1 MATNTSDFY
10 SYSKTAGTS
19 KNLQKPLDGGDN
31 NVWGNYVNTD
41 FDTIVAAV
49 NATSNLIADANENE
63 LIDFTATGSA
73 VNHIGVTNAA
83 SGNPPQIASAGD
95 DTNIDLTLAAKGTG
109 DVNLTP
115 GSTGDVNVPA
125 NKGITFASD
134 GNEKIE
140 SDDTDL
146 TVNSGGAIN
155 LTATSDVVVPADVG
169 VTFGTGEKIEGNNT
183 DLTLTS
189 GGDISLT
196 ATSDVNI
203 PSGVGLTFASDNNDK
218 IESNDT
224 DLTINSGGDINLT
237 ATSDVNL
244 PAQVGLTFG
253 ADTEKIEADAS
264 NNVTLDATGDIT
276 LGTDQVVIGTGSASG
291 KITSSGTQDLVLDT
305 NAGSNSGTI
314 TIKDGVDGDIDITPN
329 GSGEVNI
336 SKVDIDAGSI
346 TGITD
351 LAVADGGTGV
361 STHTANSVLIGAGA
375 SAITSIAPGD
385 DGQVLTSTGSVWQS
399 EPAAAGGVTGLTTDN
414 TNITITSGDFIIGT
428 AGKGITFG
436 GDPDTRQNSPTVGD
450 RTLYD
455 YETGTWSP
463 VVSDGSHHMTMN
475 SSYDTGYYTKI
486 GNVVTVSG
494 QFRTTSLGSAVGDT
508 YILGL
513 PFTVANDQ
521 AAYSG
526 GAAANGSG
534 FDITAGY
541 IVSYYGR
548 MNETTMSLRVWD
560 VQTGASN
567 MQATEWTADGNIII
581 GFSYRVA

>member
-1 MATNTSDFY
+1 MASNTSDFHT
-10 SYSKTAGTS
+10 YSKTAGTS
-19 KNLQKPLDGGDN
+19 KNLQKPLDGGDE
-31 NVWGNYVNTD
+31 NVWGGYIND
-41 FDTIVAAV
+41 DLDTIVAAV

-83 SGNPPQIASAGD
+83 TGYPPQIASAGD

-169 VTFGTGEKIEGNNT
+169 ITFGTGEKIEGNDT

-224 DLTINSGGDINLT
+224 DLTVNSGGDINLT

-253 ADTEKIEADAS
+253 ADTEKIEVDGS
-264 NNVTLDATGDIT
+264 NNMTHTAAGNITLDAAGDIT
-276 LGTDQVVIGTGSASG
+276 LSA
-291 KITSSGTQDLVLDT
+291 
-305 NAGSNSGTI
+305 
-314 TIKDGVDGDIDITPN
+314 DGD
-329 GSGEVNI
+329 NI
-336 SKVDIDAGSI
+336 NFDDGTTSRFEIGLPTGDVTMTDTDAAGALGPEL
-346 TGITD
+346 T
-351 LAVADGGTGV
+351 LYR
-361 STHTANSVLIGAGA
+361 NSSSPAASDLIGAISFAGE
-375 SAITSIAPGD
+375 D
-385 DGQVLTSTGSVWQS
+385 DNDDNTTYARIQVEIKNVDH
-399 EPAAAGGVTGLTTDN
+399 AGGNEAAEMQLQTRVSNALSTLLTIMSDGTVK
-414 TNITITSGDFIIGT
+414 THGTLIIG
-428 AGKGITFG
+428 G
-436 GDPDTRQNSPTVGD
+436 
-450 RTLYD
+450 
-455 YETGTWSP
+455 
-463 VVSDGSHHMTMN
+463 
-475 SSYDTGYYTKI
+475 
-486 GNVVTVSG
+486 
-494 QFRTTSLGSAVGDT
+494 
-508 YILGL
+508 
-513 PFTVANDQ
+513 
-521 AAYSG
+521 
-526 GAAANGSG
+526 
-534 FDITAGY
+534 
-541 IVSYYGR
+541 
-548 MNETTMSLRVWD
+548 
-560 VQTGASN
+560 
-567 MQATEWTADGNIII
+567 
-581 GFSYRVA
+581 

>member
-10 SYSKTAGTS
+10 TYSKTAGTS

-31 NVWGNYVNTD
+31 NVWGTYINTD
-41 FDTIVAAV
+41 LDTVVAAV
-49 NATSNLIADANENE
+49 NATSDLIADANENE

-83 SGNPPQIASAGD
+83 TGNPPQIASAGD

-115 GSTGDVNVPA
+115 GSTGDVNIPA

-155 LTATSDVVVPADVG
+155 LTATSDVVVPANVGVTFGTGEKIEGDNTDLTLTSGGDIDLTATSDVNIPSGVGLTFASDGNEKIESNDTDLTVNSGGAINLTATTDVVIPADVG
-169 VTFGTGEKIEGNNT
+169 VTFGTGEKIEGNDT

-224 DLTINSGGDINLT
+224 DLTVNSGGDINLT

-264 NNVTLDATGDIT
+264 NNITHTAAGNITLDATGDIT
-276 LGTDQVVIGTGSASG
+276 LSADGDNINFDDGTTTRIELGLATGDVTMTDTTDDGALGPELKLSREG
-291 KITSSGTQDLVLDT
+291 GTQV
-305 NAGSNSGTI
+305 A
-314 TIKDGVDGDIDITPN
+314 
-329 GSGEVNI
+329 
-336 SKVDIDAGSI
+336 
-346 TGITD
+346 TD
-351 LAVADGGTGV
+351 V
-361 STHTANSVLIGAGA
+361 I
-375 SAITSIAPGD
+375 
-385 DGQVLTSTGSVWQS
+385 
-399 EPAAAGGVTGLTTDN
+399 GGVTFAGQDDGDNATNYSRIQTVVRAVTDGSEDGELQFHTMNAGTLTLAL
-414 TNITITSGDFIIGT
+414 TIESDGTLIIG
-428 AGKGITFG
+428 G
-436 GDPDTRQNSPTVGD
+436 
-450 RTLYD
+450 
-455 YETGTWSP
+455 
-463 VVSDGSHHMTMN
+463 
-475 SSYDTGYYTKI
+475 
-486 GNVVTVSG
+486 
-494 QFRTTSLGSAVGDT
+494 
-508 YILGL
+508 
-513 PFTVANDQ
+513 
-521 AAYSG
+521 
-526 GAAANGSG
+526 
-534 FDITAGY
+534 
-541 IVSYYGR
+541 
-548 MNETTMSLRVWD
+548 
-560 VQTGASN
+560 
-567 MQATEWTADGNIII
+567 
-581 GFSYRVA
+581 